1 MPNFIKFPCLNLYEF
16 VENNQSF
23 KFNNYTHNPPAAP
36 EHPIVEVDAGPKQV
50 VTGQN

>member
-1 MPNFIKFPCLNLYEF
+1 MSEF
-16 VENNQSF
+16 VWICGKQPIF
-23 KFNNYTHNPPAAP
+23 QIQHNYTHNPPAAP